1 MGEPRMTMPTRAVL
15 AAFMARPAD
24 EHYGLEVSEA
34 AGLAPGSI
42 YPILIRLEQCGWLE
56 SRWEDIDTRAEGRP
70 ARRYYRLSEK
80 GADAV
85 PAALA
90 RANGR
95 LRRGTP
101 TLRPQGG
108 SA

>member
-42 YPILIRLEQCGWLE
+42 YPILIRLEQYGWLE
-56 SRWEDIDTRAEGRP
+56 SRWEDIDKHAEGRP
-70 ARRYYRLSEK
+70 PRRYYRLSEK
-80 GADAV
+80 GAQDV
-85 PAALA
+85 PLALT
-90 RANGR
+90 RANE
-95 LRRGTP
+95 RRRPGSAS
-101 TLRPQGG
+101 LRPQGG
-108 SA
+108 LM

>member
-1 MGEPRMTMPTRAVL
+1 MPTRAVL

-24 EHYGLEVSEA
+24 EHYGLQVSEA

-56 SRWEDIDTRAEGRP
+56 SRWEEIDKHAEGRP

-80 GADAV
+80 GAQDV
-85 PAALA
+85 PLALA
-90 RANGR
+90 KVNR
-95 LRRGTP
+95 RRGVGSAN
-101 TLRPQGG
+101 LRPEGG
-108 SA
+108 LA

>member
-15 AAFMARPAD
+15 AAFMAKPAD

-56 SRWEDIDTRAEGRP
+56 SRWEDIDKHAEGRP

-80 GADAV
+80 GAQDV
-85 PAALA
+85 PLALA
-90 RANGR
+90 RVRGR
-95 LRRGTP
+95 RRTGAV
-101 TLRPQGG
+101 TLRPEGG
-108 SA
+108 LA

>member
-15 AAFMARPAD
+15 AAFMAKPAD

-56 SRWEDIDTRAEGRP
+56 SRWEDIDEHAEGRRK
-70 ARRYYRLSEK
+70 RRYYRLSEK
-80 GADAV
+80 GAQDV
-85 PAALA
+85 PLALA
-90 RANGR
+90 KVKGRRRAG
-95 LRRGTP
+95 GMG
-101 TLRPQGG
+101 LRPEGG
-108 SA
+108 LT

>member
-15 AAFMARPAD
+15 AAFMAGPAD

-42 YPILIRLEQCGWLE
+42 YPILIRLEQYGWLE
-56 SRWEDIDTRAEGRP
+56 SRWEDIDAHVEGRP

-80 GADAV
+80 GAQQV
-85 PAALA
+85 PQALA
-90 RANGR
+90 KANR
-95 LRRGTP
+95 LSRRSAVN
-101 TLRPQGG
+101 LRPEGG
-108 SA
+108 LA